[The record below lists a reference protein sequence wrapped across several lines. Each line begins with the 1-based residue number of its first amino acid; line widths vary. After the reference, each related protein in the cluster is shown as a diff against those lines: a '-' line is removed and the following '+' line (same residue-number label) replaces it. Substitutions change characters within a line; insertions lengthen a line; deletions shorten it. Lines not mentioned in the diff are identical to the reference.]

1 MKNLQILIAAN
12 RPFEIYLIG
21 TGERSLLE
29 HLVGLGPGAP
39 LWPFLQLSPAALC
52 SPAAWGPNRWQRAI
66 PGGGRGERPECPL
79 DSPCNLGQAPDHSQT
94 KLPGEI
100 RAGHPGDV

>member
-12 RPFEIYLIG
+12 RPFEIHLIG

-52 SPAAWGPNRWQRAI
+52 SPACLGSQPMAEGYSGWRK
-66 PGGGRGERPECPL
+66 GRE
-79 DSPCNLGQAPDHSQT
+79 A
-94 KLPGEI
+94 
-100 RAGHPGDV
+100 